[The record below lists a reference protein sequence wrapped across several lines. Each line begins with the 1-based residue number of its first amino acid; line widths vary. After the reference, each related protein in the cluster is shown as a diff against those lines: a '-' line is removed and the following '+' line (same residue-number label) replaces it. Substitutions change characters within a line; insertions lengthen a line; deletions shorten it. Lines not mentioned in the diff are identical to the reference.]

1 MQQPTQIFTPDAL
14 FSLQNAQLVATPLPK
29 TSPAQ
34 AAEEKKN
41 VVTESSNVLHAD
53 HLFRGSYG
61 FIRETD
67 QFQTFAAMLG
77 LQNAKTLD
85 QFYQA
90 HYHDLIKGTSLLQQ
104 GQVEIEG
111 TFNQHLLQHKDDWKM
126 QQIDFCFLF
135 YTSFL
140 HLSNENQIFQ
150 LLEKDEIDI
159 ESCMKNCEKMLF
171 NPLSRQ
177 QGVFAFLKILS
188 KIFQN
193 LHLDPNQIH
202 TMHININE
210 NLDNLEKFLDS
221 VESEI
226 GLESDQ
232 NIEGNGSSATTT
244 KKKEE
249 KKLNIEYFGTDL
261 TKESKDGFIDPIIG
275 REQEIN
281 QVIYTLLRKTKN
293 NPLLIGEP

>member
-1 MQQPTQIFTPDAL
+1 MMQQPTQIFAPDAL
-14 FSLQNAQLVATPLPK
+14 FCLQNAQLVATHF
-29 TSPAQ
+29 TSISQ
-34 AAEEKKN
+34 QVEQQKAEKPNILYAE
-41 VVTESSNVLHAD
+41 

-67 QFQTFAAMLG
+67 QFQTFVTMLG
-77 LQNAKTLD
+77 LQNAKHFD
-85 QFYQA
+85 QHYKT
-90 HYHDLIKGTSLLQQ
+90 HYHDLIKGKSLAEQ

-111 TFNQHLLQHKDDWKM
+111 TLNQQLLQNKNDRNIG
-126 QQIDFCFLF
+126 QIDFCFLF

-150 LLEKDEIDI
+150 LLKKDNINI
-159 ESCMKNCEKMLF
+159 KSCMKNCKNLLF
-171 NPLSRQ
+171 NSLSRQ
-177 QGVFAFLKILS
+177 QGVFAFLKVLS
-188 KIFQN
+188 KIFQR
-193 LHLDPNQIH
+193 LHLDPNQMH

-226 GLESDQ
+226 GLDADQ
-232 NIEGNGSSATTT
+232 NIDSNSSTTTTT

-261 TKESKDGFIDPIIG
+261 TRESKDGFIDPIIG